1 MFLVKWQGYDN
12 EDNTW
17 EPLKN
22 FDINQL
28 VTEQKSQLVY
38 GAEKIVG
45 HRMVM
50 GKVNEQK
57 LRKKKTNIKKC
68 FNTFE
73 FSRRRNIRSNGLT
86 TVMRVIHGNHS
97 AISNSV
103 QVW

>member
-57 LRKKKTNIKKC
+57 LRKKNKYQEVLQYI
-68 FNTFE
+68 
-73 FSRRRNIRSNGLT
+73 
-86 TVMRVIHGNHS
+86 
-97 AISNSV
+97 
-103 QVW
+103 

>member
-57 LRKKKTNIKKC
+57 LRKKKQI
-68 FNTFE
+68 
-73 FSRRRNIRSNGLT
+73 SRSAS
-86 TVMRVIHGNHS
+86 IHLNFHAGG
-97 AISNSV
+97 IYG
-103 QVW
+103 QMG